1 MRAALCA
8 AAALAAARLCLAQ
21 EPESET
27 GRERARGAR
36 VEGAVEYPAPAP
48 EMRRIAVLVGR
59 WKGEETWAE
68 PLRYK
73 RGRYEGYPGP
83 EGHVVRTVET
93 GPGGFSLLWTDE
105 GRGPMGG
112 YTARSVLSWDPA
124 RRTYVLDTVHS
135 LFPGIARLTGGFEK
149 GSLVLRGN
157 DPRAGEKRA
166 ARLVFAVLSEAGWTE
181 TLESGKPVVTTVF
194 RPEPAA
200 GP

>member
-1 MRAALCA
+1 MRAAFWA
-8 AAALAAARLCLAQ
+8 AVALAVARVALAQ
-21 EPESET
+21 EAEHE
-27 GRERARGAR
+27 RERERGAK
-36 VEGAVEYPAPAP
+36 VEGAVEFPTPAP
-48 EMRRIAVLVGR
+48 EMRQIAILVGR

-93 GPGGFSLLWTDE
+93 GPGGFSLVWTDE

-112 YTARSVLSWDPA
+112 YTARSVLSWDPE

-135 LFPGIARLTGGFEK
+135 LFPGIARLTGGLEK

-157 DPRAGEKRA
+157 DPRTGEKRA
-166 ARLVFAVLSEAGWTE
+166 ARLVLAGLSKSGWTE
-181 TLESGKPVVTTVF
+181 TLDAGKPVVTTVF
-194 RPEPAA
+194 RAEPPP

>member
-1 MRAALCA
+1 MRAALYA
-8 AAALAAARLCLAQ
+8 AAALAVARIALAQ
-21 EPESET
+21 ETEPE
-27 GRERARGAR
+27 RERERERGAK

-48 EMRRIAVLVGR
+48 EMRQIAFLVGR

-93 GPGGFSLLWTDE
+93 GPGGFSLVWTDE

-112 YTARSVLSWDPA
+112 YTARSVLSWDPE

-135 LFPGIARLTGGFEK
+135 LFPGIARLTGRFEK

-157 DPRAGEKRA
+157 DPRTGEKRA
-166 ARLVFAVLSEAGWTE
+166 ARLVLAGLSKAGWTE
-181 TLESGKPVVTTVF
+181 TLDTGKPVVTTVF
-194 RPEPAA
+194 RPDPAA